1 MYFKKHSLPRWL
13 VFSIDY
19 LVVFVSFIFAYLLRF
34 NFEQA
39 PIDFGK
45 VLFQSLFVL
54 FVYCTFEYL
63 FRSFAGL
70 LRHTTIRD
78 IFNVIIAN
86 SFSLILLI
94 GLSILIGGQT
104 GITFFHIPLSILVI
118 HFVNL
123 ECGHVCDQDHD

>member
-1 MYFKKHSLPRWL
+1 M
-13 VFSIDY
+13 
-19 LVVFVSFIFAYLLRF
+19 VFVSFIFAYLLRF

-45 VLFQSLFVL
+45 VLFQSLVVL
-54 FVYCTFEYL
+54 FVYCTFEFL

-86 SFSLILLI
+86 TLSLILLGI
-94 GLSILIGGQT
+94 FSIFIGGK
-104 GITFFHIPLSILVI
+104 LV
-118 HFVNL
+118 
-123 ECGHVCDQDHD
+123 